1 MTYIR
6 FLLLLCLLLPP
17 LGALRAEAPAGEEAK
32 IRALMRGTWDRPEA
46 PLTVGPI
53 VVSGRYALAG
63 WAQGDSGGRA
73 LLQSRHGAWTVLF
86 CSGDA
91 LKEEKTLT
99 GLGVGPAT
107 ARALAA
113 ALAEAEAK
121 LDAQH
126 VAKFSRFAGL
136 VKMNEHGQHP
146 PGHGPQ
152 HGKEKHAH

>member
-1 MTYIR
+1 MIFVR
-6 FLLLLCLLLPP
+6 LLLLLAVLLPP
-17 LGALRAEAPAGEEAK
+17 LAAPGAETPAGEEAK
-32 IRALMRGTWDRPEA
+32 IRALLRGTWDRPDA

-53 VVSGRYALAG
+53 VVSGGYAVAG
-63 WAQGDSGGRA
+63 WVQGDMGGRA
-73 LLQSRHGAWTVLF
+73 LLHSRQGTWVVLF

-91 LKEEKTLT
+91 LKEEKTLA
-99 GLGVGPAT
+99 GLGAGPET

-113 ALAEAEAK
+113 ALAAAEAR
-121 LDAQH
+121 LDPQI

-136 VKMNEHGQHP
+136 VKMDEHGQHP